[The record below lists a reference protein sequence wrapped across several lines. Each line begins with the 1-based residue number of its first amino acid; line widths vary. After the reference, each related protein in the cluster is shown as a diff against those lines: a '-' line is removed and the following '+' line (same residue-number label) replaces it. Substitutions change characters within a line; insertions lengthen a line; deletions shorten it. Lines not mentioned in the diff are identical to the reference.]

1 MGAIASSSA
10 RTRLAIQP
18 HRGARDRIRLM
29 LEPPHYSSP
38 LVPADSTEPAEQAE
52 MDPCPPDRPTNLR
65 ARQLRLELGVDPLGQ
80 SVFWD
85 SAKQLN
91 AFVIAT
97 GSSGSGKTELLKLY
111 AEAARKASLPVI
123 LVDVHGDL
131 RSPRLSDYRIGR
143 DYSLNP
149 LEGPAGAP
157 ERTAWITAPIQ
168 EAADLGRLQSH
179 ALTLAVDKTLEQARV
194 AHRRPTLLALKEA
207 VRQSD
212 GTRASVNGLSAA
224 LEELFEPSAFAGR
237 ELPIA
242 NLLCFGGHLNLT
254 ELSSRAQLLVVQA
267 LLAQIWAAVLVQ
279 GPAPA
284 GRLRALL
291 VLDEAARL
299 KGSRLLERVVRECRK
314 FGLGLIVAS
323 QLPDDLGEAV
333 QANAGTAVALRLTG
347 RKAQEQAA
355 QLLDINR
362 AQIAELSR
370 PGDAWV
376 RSGEGTAR
384 VQLSQPKGR

>member
-1 MGAIASSSA
+1 
-10 RTRLAIQP
+10 
-18 HRGARDRIRLM
+18 
-29 LEPPHYSSP
+29 
-38 LVPADSTEPAEQAE
+38 